1 MFSFCQLCI
10 DSIIW
15 KDIYLIKLLYY
26 FMFDKL
32 PISSKTEK
40 ILTKSLDE
48 PISAEDANYLIN
60 IKGSDL
66 YPLLATADYL
76 RQEIAGNNVTFI
88 NNCNINFTNIC
99 TVRCGFCAF
108 GKDADDPEAY
118 ILDDEAI
125 LKKAQRA
132 VDKGAHEFCVM
143 GGVLP
148 DADVEYYEHLLQLLK
163 GEFPNIMIHGF
174 SPTMIKDA
182 SVVSGISVE
191 DAFERL
197 KSAGL
202 DTLPGTAAE
211 ILTDR
216 SREIICPEK
225 VTTQEWIDI
234 VKTAHEVGIPGS
246 ATIMYG
252 HVETPEERVEHIDI
266 IRKIQQETHGF
277 TEFIPMTFMHE
288 YSPIFLEGQQNL
300 GATGTEDLKLYAVAR
315 LMLKDLIPNIQVSWV
330 KMGFRFAQVSLTAG
344 ANDLGGTLGGDELSE
359 ASGAPDGV
367 EASIDTLSNMVRDLG
382 RNPIERNSKYTEFY
396 PIESKSSDVKIVSK

>member
-1 MFSFCQLCI
+1 MFS
-10 DSIIW
+10 
-15 KDIYLIKLLYY
+15 
-26 FMFDKL
+26 KL

-48 PISAEDANYLIN
+48 SISVEEANHLMN
-60 IKGSDL
+60 IKGADL

-76 RQEIAGNNVTFI
+76 REQIVGDKVTFI

-118 ILDDEAI
+118 ILNDEEI
-125 LKKAQRA
+125 LAKAQGA
-132 VDKGAHEFCVM
+132 VEKGAHEFCVM

-148 DADVEYYEHLLQLLK
+148 DADIEYYEHLLQLLK
-163 GEFPNIMIHGF
+163 GEYPNVLIHGF
-174 SPTMIKDA
+174 SPTMINDA
-182 SVVSGISVE
+182 CIASGIDIAE
-191 DAFERL
+191 GCERL
-197 KSAGL
+197 RDAGL

-216 SREIICPEK
+216 SRDLICPEK
-225 VTTQEWIDI
+225 VSVDEWVNI
-234 VKTAHEVGIPGS
+234 VKTAHECGVPGS

-252 HVETPEERVEHIDI
+252 HVETLEERVEHIDI
-266 IRKIQQETHGF
+266 IRKLQEETHGF

-288 YSPIFLEGQQNL
+288 YSPIFLEGQSNL
-300 GATGTEDLKLYAVAR
+300 GATGTQDLKLYAVSR
-315 LMLKDLIPNIQVSWV
+315 LMLRDLIPNIQVSWV

-344 ANDLGGTLGGDELSE
+344 ANDLGGTLGGDELSA

-367 EASIDTLSNMVRDLG
+367 DASIDTLSSIVKDLG
-382 RNPIERNSKYTEFY
+382 RTPIERNSKYSEFY
-396 PIESKSSDVKIVSK
+396 PIKSIEIPSK

>member
-1 MFSFCQLCI
+1 
-10 DSIIW
+10 
-15 KDIYLIKLLYY
+15 
-26 FMFDKL
+26 MFDKL
-32 PISSKTEK
+32 PVSSKTEK

-48 PISAEDANYLIN
+48 PISVEEANHLMN

-76 RQEIAGNNVTFI
+76 REQIVGNNVTFI

-118 ILDDEAI
+118 ILNDEQI
-125 LKKAQRA
+125 LAKAEGA
-132 VDKGAHEFCVM
+132 VEKGAHEFCVM

-148 DADVEYYEHLLQLLK
+148 DADIEYYEHLLQLLK
-163 GEFPNIMIHGF
+163 GEYPNVLIHGF
-174 SPTMIKDA
+174 SPTMINDA
-182 SVVSGISVE
+182 CIVSGIDIAE
-191 DAFERL
+191 GCERL
-197 KSAGL
+197 RDAGL

-216 SREIICPEK
+216 SRDLICPEK
-225 VTTQEWIDI
+225 VSVSEWVDI

-252 HVETPEERVEHIDI
+252 HVETLEERVQHIDV
-266 IRKIQQETHGF
+266 IRNLQEETHGF

-288 YSPIFLEGQQNL
+288 FSPIFLEGQSNL
-300 GATGTEDLKLYAVAR
+300 GATGTEDLKLYAVSR
-315 LMLKDLIPNIQVSWV
+315 LMLRDLIPNIQVSWV

-344 ANDLGGTLGGDELSE
+344 ANDLGGTLGGDELSA

-367 EASIDTLSNMVRDLG
+367 DASIDTLGSIVRNLG

-396 PIESKSSDVKIVSK
+396 PIDSPIGMPSK

>member
-1 MFSFCQLCI
+1 
-10 DSIIW
+10 
-15 KDIYLIKLLYY
+15 
-26 FMFDKL
+26 MFDKL

-48 PISAEDANYLIN
+48 AISVEEANHLMN
-60 IKGSDL
+60 VKGADL

-76 RQEIAGNNVTFI
+76 RHEIVGNDVTFI

-108 GKDADDPEAY
+108 GKDADDPDAY
-118 ILDDEAI
+118 IMNDEEI
-125 LKKAQRA
+125 LAKGQNA
-132 VDKGAHEFCVM
+132 VDNGAREFTLM
-143 GGVLP
+143 GGVHP
-148 DADVEYYEHLLQLLK
+148 DADIEYYEHLLHLIK
-163 GEFPNIMIHGF
+163 GEFPDVMIHGF
-174 SPTMIKDA
+174 SPTMINDA
-182 SVVSGISVE
+182 ALASGMDMAE
-191 DAFERL
+191 ACERL
-197 KSAGL
+197 KDAGL

-225 VTTQEWIDI
+225 VSVQEWIDA
-234 VKTAHEVGIPGS
+234 VRTAHEAGIPGS

-252 HVETPEERVEHIDI
+252 HVETLEERVEHIDI
-266 IRKIQQETHGF
+266 IRRLQEETHGF

-288 YSPIFLEGQQNL
+288 YSPIFLEGQTNL
-300 GATGTEDLKLYAVAR
+300 GATGTEDLKLYAVSR
-315 LMLKDLIPNIQVSWV
+315 LMLRDLIPNIQVSWV

-367 EASIDTLSNMVRDLG
+367 DVSIETLESIVKNLG

-396 PIESKSSDVKIVSK
+396 PIHSSSKLKMPSK

>member
-1 MFSFCQLCI
+1 
-10 DSIIW
+10 
-15 KDIYLIKLLYY
+15 
-26 FMFDKL
+26 MFDKI

-48 PISAEDANYLIN
+48 QITVEEANHLMN
-60 IKGSDL
+60 IKGPDV

-76 RQEIAGNNVTFI
+76 RHEIVGDDVTFI

-118 ILDDEAI
+118 ILNDEQI
-125 LKKAQRA
+125 LAKAQGA

-148 DADVEYYEHLLQLLK
+148 DADIEYYEHLMHLLK
-163 GEFPNIMIHGF
+163 DEYPNVMIHGF
-174 SPTMIKDA
+174 SPTMVRDA
-182 SVVSGISVE
+182 CVVSGIDIAE
-191 DAFERL
+191 GFERL
-197 KSAGL
+197 RDAGL

-225 VTTQEWIDI
+225 VTVAEWIDA

-252 HVETPEERVEHIDI
+252 HVETLEERVEHIDI
-266 IRKIQQETHGF
+266 IRRLQEETHGF

-288 YSPIFLEGQQNL
+288 YSPIFLEGQTNL
-300 GATGTEDLKLYAVAR
+300 GASGTEDLKLYAVSR
-315 LMLKDLIPNIQVSWV
+315 LMLRDLIPNIQVSWV
-330 KMGFRFAQVSLTAG
+330 KMGFRFAQVALTAG
-344 ANDLGGTLGGDELSE
+344 TNDLGGTLGGDELSA

-367 EASIDTLSNMVRDLG
+367 EASIETLDSMVRNLG
-382 RNPIERNSKYTEFY
+382 RKPIERNSKYTEFY
-396 PIESKSSDVKIVSK
+396 PIAQGIELPSL

>member
-1 MFSFCQLCI
+1 
-10 DSIIW
+10 
-15 KDIYLIKLLYY
+15 
-26 FMFDKL
+26 MFDKL
-32 PISSKTEK
+32 PISAKTEK

-48 PISAEDANYLIN
+48 AINVEEANHLMN
-60 IKGSDL
+60 IQGSDL

-76 RQEIAGNNVTFI
+76 RNEIVGDNVTFI

-118 ILDDEAI
+118 VLTDDEI
-125 LKKAQRA
+125 LAKAEGA
-132 VDKGAHEFCVM
+132 VENGAHEFCVM

-148 DADVEYYEHLLQLLK
+148 DADIEYYEHILQLLK
-163 GEFPNIMIHGF
+163 GQYPDVMVHGF
-174 SPTMIKDA
+174 SPAMISDA
-182 SVVSGISVE
+182 CALSGVDIAE
-191 DAFERL
+191 GFQRL
-197 KSAGL
+197 KDAGL

-216 SREIICPEK
+216 SRKLICPEK
-225 VTTQEWIDI
+225 VSVAEWVDI
-234 VKTAHEVGIPGS
+234 VKTAHEVGIPAS

-252 HVETPEERVEHIDI
+252 HVETLAERVEHIDI
-266 IRKIQQETHGF
+266 IRRIQEETHGF

-288 YSPIFLEGQQNL
+288 YSPIFLEGQSDL
-300 GATGTEDLKLYAVAR
+300 GATGTEDLKLYAVSR
-315 LMLKDLIPNIQVSWV
+315 LMLRDLIPNIQVSWV
-330 KMGFRFAQVSLTAG
+330 KMGYRFAQVSLTAG

-367 EASIDTLSNMVRDLG
+367 DASISTLSRIVKNLG

-396 PIESKSSDVKIVSK
+396 PIE

>member
-1 MFSFCQLCI
+1 
-10 DSIIW
+10 
-15 KDIYLIKLLYY
+15 
-26 FMFDKL
+26 MFDKL

-48 PISAEDANYLIN
+48 PITVEEANYLLN

-76 RQEIAGNNVTFI
+76 REKIVGDKVTFI

-118 ILDDEAI
+118 ILNDSQI
-125 LKKAQRA
+125 LSKAQKA
-132 VDKGAHEFCVM
+132 FENGVHEFCIM

-148 DADVEYYEHLLQLLK
+148 DADIEYYEHILHLLK
-163 GEFPNIMIHGF
+163 DTYPDVLIHGF
-174 SPTMIKDA
+174 SPTMVRDA
-182 SVVSGISVE
+182 CNISGIDIAE
-191 DAFERL
+191 GFERL
-197 KSAGL
+197 KIAGL

-225 VTTQEWIDI
+225 VSVSEWIDV
-234 VKTAHEVGIPGS
+234 VKTAQEVGIKGS

-252 HVETPEERVEHIDI
+252 HVETLEERVEHIDI
-266 IRKIQQETHGF
+266 IRKIQEETHGF
-277 TEFIPMTFMHE
+277 TEFIPMTFMYE
-288 YSPIFLEGQQNL
+288 YSPIFLQGQRNL
-300 GATGTEDLKLYAVAR
+300 GATGSEDLKLYAVSR
-315 LMLKDLIPNIQVSWV
+315 LMLRDLIENIQVSWV

-344 ANDLGGTLGGDELSE
+344 ANDLGGTLGGDELSA

-367 EASIDTLSNMVRDLG
+367 NASIDTLSHMVKNLG
-382 RNPIERNSKYTEFY
+382 RNPIERNSTYTEFY
-396 PIESKSSDVKIVSK
+396 PITSNIASK

>member
-1 MFSFCQLCI
+1 
-10 DSIIW
+10 
-15 KDIYLIKLLYY
+15 
-26 FMFDKL
+26 MFDKL
-32 PISSKTEK
+32 PISSETEK

-48 PISAEDANYLIN
+48 QITVEEANHLMN

-76 RQEIAGNNVTFI
+76 RHEIVGDNVTFI

-118 ILDDEAI
+118 ILNDEQI
-125 LKKAQRA
+125 LAKAQGA
-132 VDKGAHEFCVM
+132 VEKGAHEFCVM

-148 DADVEYYEHLLQLLK
+148 DADIEYYEHLLQLLK
-163 GEFPNIMIHGF
+163 GEYPNVLIHGF
-174 SPTMIKDA
+174 SPTMIRDA
-182 SVVSGISVE
+182 CLVSGIDLAE
-191 DAFERL
+191 GCERL
-197 KSAGL
+197 RDAGL

-225 VTTQEWIDI
+225 VSVAEWVDT
-234 VKTAHEVGIPGS
+234 VRTAHEVGIPGS

-252 HVETPEERVEHIDI
+252 HVETLEERVEHIDV
-266 IRKIQQETHGF
+266 IRQLQEETHGF

-288 YSPIFLEGQQNL
+288 YSPIFLEGQTNL
-300 GATGTEDLKLYAVAR
+300 GATGTEDLKLYAVSR
-315 LMLKDLIPNIQVSWV
+315 LMLRDLIPNIQVSWV

-344 ANDLGGTLGGDELSE
+344 ANDLGGTLGGDELSA

-367 EASIDTLSNMVRDLG
+367 DASIDTLGSIVKNLG
-382 RNPIERNSKYTEFY
+382 RNPIERNSEYTEFY
-396 PIESKSSDVKIVSK
+396 PIKNLIEMPSK

>member
-1 MFSFCQLCI
+1 
-10 DSIIW
+10 
-15 KDIYLIKLLYY
+15 
-26 FMFDKL
+26 MFDKL
-32 PISSKTEK
+32 PISSKTER

-48 PISAEDANYLIN
+48 AITVEEANHLMN

-76 RQEIAGNNVTFI
+76 RQQIVGDNVTFI

-118 ILDDEAI
+118 ILNDEQI
-125 LKKAQRA
+125 LAKAQGA
-132 VDKGAHEFCVM
+132 VEKGAHEFCVM

-148 DADVEYYEHLLQLLK
+148 DADIEYYEHLLQLLK
-163 GEFPNIMIHGF
+163 GEYPDVMIHGF
-174 SPTMIKDA
+174 SPTMINDA
-182 SVVSGISVE
+182 CIVSGVDIAE
-191 DAFERL
+191 GCERL
-197 KSAGL
+197 RDAGL

-216 SREIICPEK
+216 SRDLICPEK
-225 VTTQEWIDI
+225 VSVSEWVDI

-252 HVETPEERVEHIDI
+252 HVETLEERVEHIDV
-266 IRKIQQETHGF
+266 IRRLQEDTHGF

-288 YSPIFLEGQQNL
+288 YSPIFLEGQTNL
-300 GATGTEDLKLYAVAR
+300 GATGTEDLKLYAVSR
-315 LMLKDLIPNIQVSWV
+315 LMLRDLIPNIQVSWV

-344 ANDLGGTLGGDELSE
+344 ANEVEMNCLKHLVHLMEWKLQLTHWIVLSE
-359 ASGAPDGV
+359 TSEETQLREIPNTQNFTQLHK
-367 EASIDTLSNMVRDLG
+367 ELNFLQ
-382 RNPIERNSKYTEFY
+382 NN
-396 PIESKSSDVKIVSK
+396 

>member
-1 MFSFCQLCI
+1 
-10 DSIIW
+10 
-15 KDIYLIKLLYY
+15 
-26 FMFDKL
+26 MFDKL

-48 PISAEDANYLIN
+48 PINVEEANHLMN

-76 RQEIAGNNVTFI
+76 REKIVGNRVTFI

-108 GKDADDPEAY
+108 GKDANDPEAY
-118 ILDDEAI
+118 ILNDSQI
-125 LKKAQRA
+125 LSKAQNA
-132 VDKGAHEFCVM
+132 IEKGAHEFCVM

-148 DADVEYYEHLLQLLK
+148 DADIEYYEHILHLLK
-163 GEFPNIMIHGF
+163 DEYPNVLIHGF
-174 SPTMIKDA
+174 SPTMVRDA
-182 SVVSGISVE
+182 CNVSGIDIAE
-191 DAFERL
+191 GFERL
-197 KSAGL
+197 KIAGL

-216 SREIICPEK
+216 SRKIVCPEK
-225 VTTQEWIDI
+225 VSVSEWIDV
-234 VKTAHEVGIPGS
+234 VKTSQEVGIRGS

-252 HVETPEERVEHIDI
+252 HVETLEERVEHIDI
-266 IRKIQQETHGF
+266 IRRIQEETHGF

-300 GATGTEDLKLYAVAR
+300 GATGTEDLKLYAVSR
-315 LMLKDLIPNIQVSWV
+315 LMLRDLIENIQVSWV

-344 ANDLGGTLGGDELSE
+344 ANDLGGTLGGDELSA

-367 EASIDTLSNMVRDLG
+367 DTSIETLSRIVKNLG
-382 RNPIERNSKYTEFY
+382 RDPIERNSIYSEFY
-396 PIESKSSDVKIVSK
+396 PISTFIPSK

>member
-1 MFSFCQLCI
+1 
-10 DSIIW
+10 
-15 KDIYLIKLLYY
+15 
-26 FMFDKL
+26 MFDRL
-32 PISSKTEK
+32 PISSKTER

-48 PISAEDANYLIN
+48 EITVEEANHLMN
-60 IKGSDL
+60 IKGNEL

-76 RQEIAGNNVTFI
+76 RHEIVGDNVTFI

-118 ILDDEAI
+118 ILNDEQI
-125 LKKAQRA
+125 LEKAEGA
-132 VDKGAHEFCVM
+132 VQKGAHEFCVM
-143 GGVLP
+143 GGVLM
-148 DADVEYYEHLLQLLK
+148 HLLK
-163 GEFPNIMIHGF
+163 DEYPNVMIHGF
-174 SPTMIKDA
+174 SPTMIRDA
-182 SVVSGISVE
+182 CVLSGIDMAE
-191 DAFERL
+191 GCERL

-225 VTTQEWIDI
+225 VSVAEWIDT

-252 HVETPEERVEHIDI
+252 HVETLEERVEHIDI
-266 IRKIQQETHGF
+266 IRKLQEETHGF

-288 YSPIFLEGQQNL
+288 YSPIFLEGQRNL
-300 GATGTEDLKLYAVAR
+300 GATGTEDLKLYAVSR
-315 LMLKDLIPNIQVSWV
+315 LMLRDAIPNIQVSWV
-330 KMGFRFAQVSLTAG
+330 KMGFRFAQVALTAG
-344 ANDLGGTLGGDELSE
+344 TNDLGGTLGGDELSE

-367 EASIDTLSNMVRDLG
+367 DASIDTLANMVRNLG

-396 PIESKSSDVKIVSK
+396 PINSK

>member
-1 MFSFCQLCI
+1 
-10 DSIIW
+10 
-15 KDIYLIKLLYY
+15 
-26 FMFDKL
+26 MFDKL
-32 PISSKTEK
+32 PVSSKTER
-40 ILTKSLDE
+40 ILSKALDE
-48 PISAEDANYLIN
+48 PITVEEGNYLMN

-66 YPLLATADYL
+66 YPLLATADFL
-76 RQEIAGNNVTFI
+76 RNEIVGNDVTFI

-108 GKDADDPEAY
+108 GLDAEDPEAY
-118 ILDDEAI
+118 IMDDESI
-125 LKKAQRA
+125 LEKAQGA
-132 VDKGAHEFCVM
+132 VDKGAHEFCLM

-148 DADVEYYEHLLQLLK
+148 DADIEYYEHLLRLLK
-163 GEFPNIMIHGF
+163 GDFPKTLIHGF
-174 SPTMIKDA
+174 SPTMINDA
-182 SVVSGISVE
+182 AEVSGIDIAE
-191 DAFERL
+191 ACERL
-197 KSAGL
+197 KAAGL

-234 VKTAHEVGIPGS
+234 VRTAHEVGIPGS

-252 HVETPEERVEHIDI
+252 HVETLEERVQHIDI
-266 IRKIQQETHGF
+266 IRNLQEETKGF

-288 YSPIFLEGQQNL
+288 FSPIFLEGQQNL
-300 GATGTEDLKLYAVAR
+300 GATGTEDLKLYAVSR
-315 LMLKDLIPNIQVSWV
+315 LMLRDLIPNIQVSWV

-344 ANDLGGTLGGDELSE
+344 ANDLGGTLGGDELSA

-367 EASIDTLSNMVRDLG
+367 EASISTLSDMVRNLG

-396 PIESKSSDVKIVSK
+396 PIPSDEVLASK

>member
-1 MFSFCQLCI
+1 
-10 DSIIW
+10 
-15 KDIYLIKLLYY
+15 
-26 FMFDKL
+26 MFDKL
-32 PISSKTEK
+32 PVSSKTEK

-48 PISAEDANYLIN
+48 EISVEEANHLMN

-76 RQEIAGNNVTFI
+76 RSEIVGNDVTFI

-108 GKDADDPEAY
+108 GKDADDPDAY

-125 LKKAQRA
+125 LTKARGA
-132 VDKGAHEFCVM
+132 VEKGAHEFTLM
-143 GGVLP
+143 GGVHP
-148 DADVEYYEHLLQLLK
+148 DADIEYYEHLLLLLK
-163 GEFPNIMIHGF
+163 GEFPEVMIHGF
-174 SPTMIKDA
+174 SPTMINDA
-182 SVVSGISVE
+182 AAVSGIDMAE
-191 DAFERL
+191 ACERL
-197 KSAGL
+197 KVAGL

-225 VTTQEWIDI
+225 VTVSEWIDT
-234 VKTAHEVGIPGS
+234 VKTAQEVGIPGS

-252 HVETPEERVEHIDI
+252 HVETLEERVDHIDI
-266 IRKIQQETHGF
+266 IRQIQQDTHGF

-288 YSPIFLEGQQNL
+288 YSPIFLEGQSNL
-300 GATGTEDLKLYAVAR
+300 GATGTQDLKLYAVSR
-315 LMLKDLIPNIQVSWV
+315 LMLRDLVPNIQVSWV
-330 KMGFRFAQVSLTAG
+330 KMGFRFAQVVLTSG

-367 EASIDTLSNMVRDLG
+367 EASIETLTRMVRDLG
-382 RNPIERNSKYTEFY
+382 RNPIERNSRYTEFF
-396 PIESKSSDVKIVSK
+396 PID

>member
-1 MFSFCQLCI
+1 
-10 DSIIW
+10 
-15 KDIYLIKLLYY
+15 
-26 FMFDKL
+26 MFDKL

-76 RQEIAGNNVTFI
+76 RQEIAGNNITFI

>member
-1 MFSFCQLCI
+1 
-10 DSIIW
+10 
-15 KDIYLIKLLYY
+15 
-26 FMFDKL
+26 MFDRL
-32 PISSKTEK
+32 PISSKTER

-48 PISAEDANYLIN
+48 EITVEEANHLMN
-60 IKGSDL
+60 IKGNEL

-76 RQEIAGNNVTFI
+76 RHEIVGDNVTFI

-118 ILDDEAI
+118 ILNDEQI
-125 LKKAQRA
+125 LEKAEGA
-132 VDKGAHEFCVM
+132 VQKGAHEFCVM

-148 DADVEYYEHLLQLLK
+148 DADIEYYEHLMHLLK
-163 GEFPNIMIHGF
+163 DEYPDVMIHGF
-174 SPTMIKDA
+174 SPTMIRDA
-182 SVVSGISVE
+182 CVLSGIDMAE
-191 DAFERL
+191 GCERL

-225 VTTQEWIDI
+225 VSVAEWIDT

-252 HVETPEERVEHIDI
+252 HVETLEERVEHIDI
-266 IRKIQQETHGF
+266 IRKLQEETHGF

-288 YSPIFLEGQQNL
+288 YSP
-300 GATGTEDLKLYAVAR
+300 AVSR
-315 LMLKDLIPNIQVSWV
+315 LMLRDAIPNIQVSWV
-330 KMGFRFAQVSLTAG
+330 KMGFRFAQVALTAG
-344 ANDLGGTLGGDELSE
+344 TNDLGGTLGGDELSE

-367 EASIDTLSNMVRDLG
+367 DASIDTLAKMVRNLG

-396 PIESKSSDVKIVSK
+396 PINSK

>member
-1 MFSFCQLCI
+1 
-10 DSIIW
+10 
-15 KDIYLIKLLYY
+15 
-26 FMFDKL
+26 MFDKL
-32 PISSKTEK
+32 PVSAKTER

-48 PISAEDANYLIN
+48 SISVEEANHLMSIQ
-60 IKGSDL
+60 GSDF

-76 RQEIAGNNVTFI
+76 RSKIVGDNVTFI

-118 ILDDEAI
+118 ILSDDDI
-125 LKKAQRA
+125 LTKAEGA
-132 VDKGAHEFCVM
+132 VEGGAREFCLM

-148 DADVEYYEHLLQLLK
+148 DADIEYYEHLLQLLK
-163 GEFPNIMIHGF
+163 GEHPDIMIHGF
-174 SPTMIKDA
+174 SPTMIADA
-182 SVVSGISVE
+182 CTLSGISVGE
-191 DAFERL
+191 GFERL

-225 VTTQEWIDI
+225 VSVAEWVDT

-252 HVETPEERVEHIDI
+252 HVETLAERVEHIDI
-266 IRKIQQETHGF
+266 IRQIQEETHGF

-288 YSPIFLEGQQNL
+288 YSPIFLEGQSNL
-300 GATGTEDLKLYAVAR
+300 GATGTEDLKLCAVAR
-315 LMLKDLIPNIQVSWV
+315 LMLRDLIPNIQVSWV
-330 KMGFRFAQVSLTAG
+330 KMGFRFAQVALTAG

-367 EASIDTLSNMVRDLG
+367 DASIETLSRIVRNLG

-396 PIESKSSDVKIVSK
+396 PID

>member
-1 MFSFCQLCI
+1 
-10 DSIIW
+10 
-15 KDIYLIKLLYY
+15 
-26 FMFDKL
+26 MFDKL
-32 PISSKTEK
+32 PISSKTER

-48 PISAEDANYLIN
+48 AITVEEANHLMN

-76 RQEIAGNNVTFI
+76 RQQIVGDNVTFI

-118 ILDDEAI
+118 ILNDEQI
-125 LKKAQRA
+125 LAKAQGA
-132 VDKGAHEFCVM
+132 VEKGAHEFCVM

-148 DADVEYYEHLLQLLK
+148 DADIEYYEHLLQLLK
-163 GEFPNIMIHGF
+163 GEYPDVMIHGF
-174 SPTMIKDA
+174 SPTMINDA
-182 SVVSGISVE
+182 CIVSGVDIAE
-191 DAFERL
+191 GCERL
-197 KSAGL
+197 RDAGL

-216 SREIICPEK
+216 SRDLICPEK
-225 VTTQEWIDI
+225 VSVSEWVDI

-252 HVETPEERVEHIDI
+252 HVETLEERVEHIDV
-266 IRKIQQETHGF
+266 IRRLQEDTHGF

-288 YSPIFLEGQQNL
+288 YSPIFLEGQTNL
-300 GATGTEDLKLYAVAR
+300 GATGTEDLKLYAVSR
-315 LMLKDLIPNIQVSWV
+315 LMLRDLIPNIQVSWV

-367 EASIDTLSNMVRDLG
+367 EASIDTLDSIVRNLG

-396 PIESKSSDVKIVSK
+396 PIAQGIELPSK